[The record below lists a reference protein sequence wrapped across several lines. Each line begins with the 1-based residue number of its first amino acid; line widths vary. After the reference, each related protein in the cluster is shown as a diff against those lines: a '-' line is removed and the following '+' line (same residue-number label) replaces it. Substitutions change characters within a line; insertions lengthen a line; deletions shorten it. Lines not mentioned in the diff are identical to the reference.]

1 MNNLSDKRISCREY
15 NSSWGLVLL
24 KNLRKLQTE
33 SPYSHGDGV
42 CAHCSNYSDE
52 AVKMSLKERWENE
65 LLTKAFLGGYTM
77 KKVLVAGS
85 EGFIGKN
92 LVCYKATT
100 FLGVKNEKRFSNL
113 WQSCN

>member
-1 MNNLSDKRISCREY
+1 
-15 NSSWGLVLL
+15 
-24 KNLRKLQTE
+24 
-33 SPYSHGDGV
+33 
-42 CAHCSNYSDE
+42 
-52 AVKMSLKERWENE
+52 
-65 LLTKAFLGGYTM
+65 M

-92 LVCYKATT
+92 LVCEKATT